1 MLYDV
6 RTYECR
12 PGTIK
17 MHLDLYEK
25 HGKAP
30 QSRALGNP
38 LAYLVGETGNPNRYI
53 HIWVYENA
61 DDHRH
66 FHKPICEC
74 NGLDS
79 RFHRRGRQVDF
90 LMLWIVGL
98 SRVFH
103 KGRDAS

>member
-30 QSRALGNP
+30 QSMALGNP

-53 HIWVYENA
+53 HIWFMKMPLIVKNVE
-61 DDHRH
+61 
-66 FHKPICEC
+66 KMCWQIQ
-74 NGLDS
+74 NG
-79 RFHRRGRQVDF
+79 R
-90 LMLWIVGL
+90 IT
-98 SRVFH
+98 
-103 KGRDAS
+103 

>member
-61 DDHRH
+61 TDR
-66 FHKPICEC
+66 EE
-74 NGLDS
+74 
-79 RFHRRGRQVDF
+79 RRKKMVADPEWQNY
-90 LMLWIVGL
+90 LKL
-98 SRVFH
+98 SREAGYLILQENQLMQNVEFYPH
-103 KGRDAS
+103 SKL

>member
-53 HIWVYENA
+53 HIWVYKNA
-61 DDHRH
+61 DDREKKRSAMWSDPDWINYTQESAKLGALVSQENKLL
-66 FHKPICEC
+66 KP
-74 NGLDS
+74 
-79 RFHRRGRQVDF
+79 VDF
-90 LMLWIVGL
+90 YDLKI
-98 SRVFH
+98 
-103 KGRDAS
+103 